1 MIPNADSMKNLSYIL
16 VAALLVL
23 STFSL
28 VTYTS
33 CNTDKC
39 KDISCKNGGACNGG
53 TCACTGGYKGAFCQI
68 PPDFCDLN
76 TCLNGGTCANSTCN
90 CPAGYD
96 GTLCENE
103 ARTKFLGGWLATDH
117 VTGTTINVNYS
128 SLITA
133 GTALTEV
140 KIMNINGQFSNPI
153 NATVNGGTINIA
165 LQSPDNPGKTV
176 QGVGTY
182 DATTNS
188 INWIYAITYPPNP
201 SVVHEAAWQGN

>member
-1 MIPNADSMKNLSYIL
+1 MPKSHAMKKLSYIL
-16 VAALLVL
+16 VAALLVV

-33 CNTDKC
+33 CNSDKC
-39 KDISCKNGGACNGG
+39 KDISCKNGGS
-53 TCACTGGYKGAFCQI
+53 CADGVCTCTGSYKGDLCQI

-76 TCLNGGTCANSTCN
+76 TCENGGTCENNVCN
-90 CPAGYD
+90 CPTGYD

-103 ARTKFLGGWLATDH
+103 AREKFLGTWMANDH
-117 VTGTTINVNYS
+117 ITGQVTNVSYS
-128 SLITA
+128 TSIIA
-133 GTALTEV
+133 GTGLTQV
-140 KIMNINGQFSNPI
+140 KILNIDGQFTNHI
-153 NATVNGGTINIA
+153 IATVDAGKITIA

-201 SVVHEAAWQGN
+201 SVVYEGAWQGN